1 METVENHNPDSPVGR
16 PSTIGLLLQDSGK
29 TYDLGVAERFI
40 ATSGRDGGDKPVVDF
55 LNWVFPYAA
64 SIKASDI
71 HFRDQENGCQV
82 RLRDRQMKLSD
93 QWLFSRFAAQTIDE
107 KIRAKCNISSSDRES
122 PQDGSFWLLSEDGS
136 TMVDVRVSILPTRY
150 GQSIVCRIL
159 NQENA
164 GFGLDAVYMPDYIRP
179 VLEQVLAAEQGMI
192 VVSGPTGS
200 GKSFTLNACLNHI
213 NTPEKNLCTA
223 EDPVKYP
230 IKGANQVSIHP
241 VHRPFA
247 RVVRGFMRH
256 DPDVI
261 LVGEVRDTE
270 TANAAVTAA
279 NTGHLLLTTTHANDA
294 AMTLERLAGLGVE
307 RYALADA
314 VLAFFAQRL
323 LNKLCPHCRIEK
335 DWQSENDYRILPTR
349 FPAERYFVKK
359 PQGCEYCNGE
369 GYVSRIPVMEFALN
383 SVAVRQALLD
393 NDSLALETALQSQ
406 PTYRT
411 LNEAAL
417 EMSALGLVDFDDACH
432 IGNLTVDILSEGA
445 RL

>member
-1 METVENHNPDSPVGR
+1 METVENNLIGK

-29 TYDLGVAERFI
+29 AYDLGVAERFI

-82 RLRDRQMKLSD
+82 RLRDQQMKLSD

-122 PQDGSFWLLSEDGS
+122 PQDGSFWLLSEDGN

-159 NQENA
+159 NQESA

-179 VLEQVLAAEQGMI
+179 ILEQVLAAEQGMI

-200 GKSFTLNACLNHI
+200 GKSFTLNACLNQI
-213 NTPEKNLCTA
+213 NTPEKNLCTV
-223 EDPVKYP
+223 EDPVEYP

-270 TANAAVTAA
+270 TANVAVTAA

-294 AMTLERLAGLGVE
+294 VMTLDRLARLGVE

-323 LNKLCPHCRIEK
+323 LNKLCPHCRMEK
-335 DWQSENDYRILPTR
+335 DGSSESGYGSLPTR
-349 FPAERYFVKK
+349 FPAEKYFARN
-359 PQGCEYCNGE
+359 PQGCDQCNYE
-369 GYVSRIPVMEFALN
+369 GYISRIPVMEFALN
-383 SVAVRQALLD
+383 SAAVRQALLD
-393 NDSLALETALQSQ
+393 NDSHALKTALKTQ
-406 PTYRT
+406 PSYRT

-432 IGNLTVDILSEGA
+432 IGSLTIDILSEGVGS
-445 RL
+445 

>member
-1 METVENHNPDSPVGR
+1 MEIVDKDLTGK
-16 PSTIGLLLQDSGK
+16 PSSIGLLLQDNGK

-64 SIKASDI
+64 SLRVSDV

-164 GFGLDAVYMPDYIRP
+164 GFGLEAVYMPDYIRS
-179 VLEQVLAAEQGMI
+179 VLEQVLIAEQGMI
-192 VVSGPTGS
+192 IVSGPTGS

-213 NTPEKNLCTA
+213 NTPDKNLCTA
-223 EDPVKYP
+223 EDPVEYP
-230 IKGANQVSIHP
+230 VKGANQVSIHP
-241 VHRPFA
+241 VYRPFA

-279 NTGHLLLTTTHANDA
+279 NTGHLVLTTAHANDA
-294 AMTLERLAGLGVE
+294 AMTLDRLVGLGVE

-323 LNKLCPHCRIEK
+323 LNKLCPDCRMEK
-335 DWQSENDYRILPTR
+335 QRLPEHGHLPTR
-349 FPAERYFVKK
+349 FPSDKYFFKN
-359 PQGCEYCNGE
+359 PQGCEKCRSE
-369 GYVSRIPVMEFALN
+369 GYISRIPVMEFALN
-383 SVAVRQALLD
+383 SAAVRQALLE
-393 NDSLALETALQSQ
+393 NDSYALEAALKEQ
-406 PTYRT
+406 PSYRT

-417 EMSALGLVDFDDACH
+417 EMSALGLVDFDEACH
-432 IGNLTVDILSEGA
+432 IGSLTVDILSEGV
-445 RL
+445 RS